1 MGGLGVGGEGL
12 HLLMMMLLLMLLRLQ
27 QRGMDGGCIELL
39 GGM

>member
-12 HLLMMMLLLMLLRLQ
+12 RLLMMMLLMLFRLQ